1 MANSALYTGNDFQ
14 IGHHSVLSYQRDR
27 RYLLR
32 IISRRL
38 ISAHHE
44 ICGSLQLAIHLLFG
58 ETALATFV
66 ATHIRIEKELQV
78 KTYCLRWTAIVSC
91 AVVVLF
97 CANLSY
103 AGSAADLGKD
113 LDAARENMLKMLDAK
128 DAASRDS
135 AYSEVKKATESLNSG
150 LAEMLTTAPDA
161 DRAKLNQFKG
171 IWQAFISTRDTE
183 LVPAA
188 QSGDAEKIASAKQKA
203 GAVQKERLGKM
214 KEVLT
219 SLGAN

>member
-1 MANSALYTGNDFQ
+1 M
-14 IGHHSVLSYQRDR
+14 
-27 RYLLR
+27 
-32 IISRRL
+32 
-38 ISAHHE
+38 
-44 ICGSLQLAIHLLFG
+44 
-58 ETALATFV
+58 
-66 ATHIRIEKELQV
+66 
-78 KTYCLRWTAIVSC
+78 KTYRLRWTAIVSY
-91 AVVVLF
+91 AVVFLF
-97 CANLSY
+97 WVTLSYGY

-135 AYSEVKKATESLNSG
+135 AYAEVKKATESLDPG
-150 LAEMLTTAPDA
+150 LAEMLATAADA
-161 DRAKLNQFKG
+161 DRAKLNEFKG

>member
-1 MANSALYTGNDFQ
+1 MILAATNQGGRGWGVPARGALAGNDSNKKKGKMGRILIVDDEPNMRQ
-14 IGHHSVLSYQRDR
+14 TVASN
-27 RYLLR
+27 LR
-32 IISRRL
+32 QDG
-38 ISAHHE
+38 HE
-44 ICGSLQLAIHLLFG
+44 ISEAVSVDEARSNLLANDFDAVLTRQPMPDG
-58 ETALATFV
+58 EGLTV
-66 ATHIRIEKELQV
+66 
-78 KTYCLRWTAIVSC
+78 
-91 AVVVLF
+91 
-97 CANLSY
+97 
-103 AGSAADLGKD
+103 

-150 LAEMLTTAPDA
+150 LAEMLATAADA
-161 DRAKLNQFKG
+161 DRAKLNEFKG

>member
-1 MANSALYTGNDFQ
+1 MK
-14 IGHHSVLSYQRDR
+14 
-27 RYLLR
+27 
-32 IISRRL
+32 
-38 ISAHHE
+38 
-44 ICGSLQLAIHLLFG
+44 
-58 ETALATFV
+58 
-66 ATHIRIEKELQV
+66 THGLH
-78 KTYCLRWTAIVSC
+78 WTSILSC
-91 AVVVLF
+91 AVGLLF
-97 CANLSY
+97 WANPSY

-113 LDAARENMLKMLDAK
+113 LDAARENMLKMLDGK

-135 AYSEVKKATESLNSG
+135 AYAEVKKATESLNSG
-150 LAEMLTTAPDA
+150 LAEMLATAADA
-161 DRAKLNQFKG
+161 DRAKLNEFKG
-171 IWQAFISTRDTE
+171 ICQAFISTRDTE

>member
-113 LDAARENMLKMLDAK
+113 LDAARMYKLLRPHQAQLERWPLYISLDK
-128 DAASRDS
+128 DVMVSANAAVNWDS
-135 AYSEVKKATESLNSG
+135 GHLH
-150 LAEMLTTAPDA
+150 LRLQP
-161 DRAKLNQFKG
+161 
-171 IWQAFISTRDTE
+171 AFRSNVH
-183 LVPAA
+183 LQMPAA
-188 QSGDAEKIASAKQKA
+188 FQRR
-203 GAVQKERLGKM
+203 V
-214 KEVLT
+214 
-219 SLGAN
+219 